1 MFPAISPPSLPTPPI
16 LRAQAPAGRENAPLA
31 EDWQAFKRRY
41 LAPDGRVVDTGN
53 AGISHSEGQS
63 YGMLF
68 AVHFEDRAAFDQMW
82 EWIQRTLRRATDS
95 LFAWKYVP
103 RSGVPVPDQNNA
115 TDGDLLIAWA
125 LLRAA
130 RKWGEAAYA
139 ESATRIARDIL
150 RACVTDFVGRRI
162 LLPGAR
168 GFSRGNTIVVNPSY
182 FAFGAYR
189 ALSRLVP
196 DANWAA
202 LEASSLDILR
212 SSALGRW
219 HLPPDWCEISRDA
232 TIRPAPDWPPRFS
245 WDAVRVPVHLA
256 WAGLREAPV
265 EAAARFFFDQTH
277 SYRPPAWTD
286 LYRNQI
292 APYPGHAGILAVAQ
306 FAARR
311 TGVNAPMRRI
321 ALSESPDYYGAS
333 LVLMTGMASLEPPE
347 APADVPPAPSASGQS
362 RSGAMVSTVMRYL
375 GMRDDTTPVAPTGP
389 GGSAPTSPLA
399 RRGGREA
406 GGR

>member
-1 MFPAISPPSLPTPPI
+1 MLPAASPPTLPNPLI
-16 LRAQAPAGRENAPLA
+16 LRAQAPAGRESAPTA
-31 EDWQAFKRRY
+31 EDWLAFKRRY
-41 LAPDGRVVDTGN
+41 LGPDGRVVDTGN

-68 AVHFEDRAAFDQMW
+68 AVHFDDRTAFNQMW

-125 LLRAA
+125 LVRAA
-130 RKWGEAAYA
+130 NKWGEAAYA
-139 ESATRIARDIL
+139 DAARRIARDIL

-162 LLPGAR
+162 LLPGVR
-168 GFSRGNTIVVNPSY
+168 GFSRGNTIIVNPSY

-196 DANWAA
+196 DASWAA

-219 HLPPDWCEISRDA
+219 QLPPDWCEISRDA
-232 TIRPAPDWPPRFS
+232 TIRPAADWPPRFS
-245 WDAVRVPVHLA
+245 WDAVRIPVHLA

-277 SYRPPAWTD
+277 PYRPPAWTD

-292 APYPGHAGILAVAQ
+292 SPYPGHAGILAVAQ

-311 TGVNAPMRRI
+311 TGVSAPMRRI

-333 LVLMTGMASLEPPE
+333 LVLMTGMASVEPPE
-347 APADVPPAPSASGQS
+347 APAEVPPAPAAPAQS
-362 RSGAMVSTVMRYL
+362 RSGAMVTTVMRYL
-375 GMRDDTTPVAPTGP
+375 GLRDDTTPVAPTSP
-389 GGSAPTSPLA
+389 GGSAPTNPLA